1 MILLTLM
8 NLLACGTDKET
19 NTEPSTFPSCDEV
32 ETPVAAEDQTSLGF
46 TPQEKADEQPWS
58 HTVGIEWEDGTVDC
72 LHYTLQL
79 DPETARDVAS
89 TPAPIEGSGAVP
101 AIDPECHD
109 YVVIDGSLGMS
120 TPNGEIDEELSISV
134 IYTPYGENGE
144 VEANFTL
151 QQSEL
156 NGSYNPGADDESA
169 KYIINGSI
177 ENGIFS
183 GELLLQTTSVNNGIA
198 LAMNNALAEIGLI
211 DPPSE
216 CAEDNE

>member
-1 MILLTLM
+1 MILLTLF
-8 NLLACGTDKET
+8 NLLACGTDKE
-19 NTEPSTFPSCDEV
+19 NNSFPSCDEV

-46 TPQEKADEQPWS
+46 TPQEKSNEQPLS

-79 DPETARDVAS
+79 DPDTARDVAS
-89 TPAPIEGSGAVP
+89 TPAPIEGSGPVP

-109 YVVIDGSLGMS
+109 YVAIDGYLGMS
-120 TPNGEIDEELSISV
+120 TPNGEIDKELTITV
-134 IYTPYGENGE
+134 IEKPNGENGE
-144 VEANFTL
+144 VQAYFSI

-156 NGSYNPGADDESA
+156 NGSYNPGAGDVSA

-177 ENGIFS
+177 ENGIFN
-183 GELLLQTTSVNNGIA
+183 GELLLQTTSVNDGIA
-198 LAMNNALAEIGLI
+198 LAMNASLAEMGLV